1 MIAPKRQQNAYDHR
15 LRELVFRS
23 GRTETARQIGVP
35 RSTIHGWTKARPRP
49 VVTLTAKGDYV
60 EDLEKRV
67 YLLERRTAR
76 LRALLRLCVVLLR
89 LSSPSTTLLEL
100 TRETRA
106 LKPSKTQGK
115 IGRAHV

>member
-89 LSSPSTTLLEL
+89 LSSPSKTLLEL

-106 LKPSKTQGK
+106 LKPSKT
-115 IGRAHV
+115 